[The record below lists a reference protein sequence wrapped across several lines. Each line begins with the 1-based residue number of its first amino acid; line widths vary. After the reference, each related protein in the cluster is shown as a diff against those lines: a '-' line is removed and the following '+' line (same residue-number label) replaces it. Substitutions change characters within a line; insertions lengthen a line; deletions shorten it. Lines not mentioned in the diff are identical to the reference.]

1 MPGYPVDDQ
10 RHKTLQTL
18 ATQQDFDLVV
28 VGGGATGLGI
38 ALDAT
43 LRGLKVA
50 LLERGDFGQGTSSR
64 STKLV
69 HGGVRYLAQGDFRLV
84 HEALH
89 ERAHLLAN
97 APHIARPLAFVMPA
111 YRLWQIPFYGAGL
124 KAYDW
129 LSGRAGLG
137 DTRLLGPA
145 RVRDMLPTVRTDG
158 LVGGVS
164 YWDGQFDDARLA
176 VTLARTAQHH
186 GAVLAN
192 HCPVLQVRR
201 VDQQVTGVDAW
212 DVETG
217 RAFSVKAPCV
227 INATGVWVDQLLKPT
242 QPAAHRA
249 LVTPSQGVHLSFDR
263 SLLPGTSALFWPRTR
278 DGRVLFAI
286 PWLGKTIVGTTDTA
300 RSDLPPEPEPL
311 AGEVDAILRECAD
324 FFDVPPQRSD
334 ILSAWVGLRPL
345 VTPPATPSTQDTPSI
360 SREHTVLLRPDGL
373 VSVTGGKWT
382 TYRAMAQDV
391 LDQCTDAGL
400 VPRKGACQSASTR
413 LLGAGGAATGSLA
426 DAAGLHSYGTEA
438 DVVAS
443 LPGSGRVIAPGLTEA
458 MVRFAVRFEFAR
470 TLEDVLARRNR
481 LLFLDAQAAAASLE
495 AVATVMASE
504 TQASPQRAEFQQ
516 RVTQYSAA
524 SRHGA

>member
-1 MPGYPVDDQ
+1 MVGYPVDDQ
-10 RHKTLQTL
+10 RQNSLHAL

-38 ALDAT
+38 ALDAA
-43 LRGLKVA
+43 LRGLRVA

-69 HGGVRYLAQGDFRLV
+69 HGGVRYLAQGDFQLV

-111 YRLWQIPFYGAGL
+111 YQRWQIPFYGAGL

-129 LSGRAGLG
+129 LSGKAGLG
-137 DTRLLGPA
+137 TTRLLGPA
-145 RVRDMLPTVRTDG
+145 RVRDLLPSVRTQG

-176 VTLARTAQHH
+176 ITLARTAQHH
-186 GAVLAN
+186 GATLAN
-192 HCPVLQVRR
+192 HCAALHVRR
-201 VDQQVTGVDAW
+201 ETGRVTGVDAW
-212 DVETG
+212 DGETG
-217 RAFSVKAPCV
+217 RAFTVKAPCV
-227 INATGVWVDQLLKPT
+227 INATGVWVDQLLNST
-242 QPAAHRA
+242 QPGPQRP

-286 PWLGKTIVGTTDTA
+286 PWLGKTIVGTTDSA
-300 RSDLPPEPEPL
+300 RSDLPQEPEPL
-311 AGEVDAILRECAD
+311 AGEVDYLLRECAD

-345 VTPPATPSTQDTPSI
+345 VNPQDTPGAQDTKSI
-360 SREHTVLLRPDGL
+360 SREHTVLVRPDGL

-382 TYRAMAQDV
+382 TYRSMAQDV
-391 LDQCTDAGL
+391 LDQCTQAGL
-400 VPRKGACQSASTR
+400 VPRRGACQTASTP
-413 LLGAGGAATGSLA
+413 LLGAGGAVTGSLA

-443 LPGSGRVIAPGLTEA
+443 LPGSDRVIAPGLTEA

-481 LLFLDAQAAAASLE
+481 LLFLDAQAAAQSLE

-504 TQASPQRAEFQQ
+504 THAPLQRAEFQN
-516 RVTQYSAA
+516 RVKQYSAA
-524 SRHGA
+524 SGPGA

>member
-1 MPGYPVDDQ
+1 MLMYQVDAQ
-10 RHKTLQTL
+10 RQKTLDFL
-18 ATQQDFDLVV
+18 ATQQDFDLVI

-38 ALDAT
+38 ALDAA
-43 LRGLKVA
+43 LRGLQVA

-69 HGGVRYLAQGDFRLV
+69 HGGVRYLAQGDFGLV
-84 HEALH
+84 HEALR

-97 APHIARPLAFVMPA
+97 APHIARPLSFVMPA
-111 YRLWQIPFYGAGL
+111 YKLWQIPFYGAGL
-124 KAYDW
+124 KAYDL
-129 LSGRAGLG
+129 LSGKAGIG
-137 DTRLLGPA
+137 ATRLHGPN
-145 RVRDMLPTVRTDG
+145 RVSDMLPTVRTEG

-176 VTLARTAQHH
+176 ITIARTAHHH
-186 GAVLAN
+186 GATLAN
-192 HCPVLQVRR
+192 YCKALKVRH
-201 VDQQVTGVDAW
+201 VAGKVTGIDAL

-217 RAFSVKAPCV
+217 RVFTVKAPCV
-227 INATGVWVDQLLKPT
+227 INATGVWVDDLLKATHPG
-242 QPAAHRA
+242 PHRT

-300 RSDLPPEPEPL
+300 RSDTPQEPEPL
-311 AGEVDAILRECAD
+311 AGEVDDILRECAD

-345 VTPPATPSTQDTPSI
+345 VNPHASQSAQDTKSI

-382 TYRAMAQDV
+382 TYRSMAQDV

-400 VPRKGACQSASTR
+400 VPRMGPCQSASTQ
-413 LLGAGGAATGSLA
+413 LLGAGGAVTGSLA
-426 DAAGLHSYGTEA
+426 DAAGLHSYGSEA

-443 LPGSGRVIAPGLTEA
+443 LPGSERTIAPGLTEA

-470 TLEDVLARRNR
+470 NLEDVLARRNR
-481 LLFLDAQAAAASLE
+481 LLFLDAQAAAEGLE
-495 AVATVMASE
+495 TVADVMASE
-504 TQASPQRAEFQQ
+504 TKASPQRAEFQAL
-516 RVTQYSAA
+516 VKHYLAA
-524 SRHGA
+524 SR